1 MEPLAHRRVYR
12 PASGA
17 SPLWPALLLL
27 AFVLLVG
34 IYANLVPV
42 FEGPDSGAHFRYIAY
57 LRQRGTL
64 PSLDTQTGAISHELI
79 QQPPLYYAL
88 AALLTPTSQIEPALR
103 LEVVDPYYSM
113 GLSKRA
119 TVTLPGA
126 PAVPALWIARLVSAL
141 GGLLAVFGTWGLV
154 RELLPTAPWA
164 ALAGA
169 SVLAFNPQFL
179 FSSASITNDTWA
191 AATAVL
197 TMWFALHLARHKEC
211 RMVTWLGLGATAGLA
226 ALAKTSNLA
235 ILLPVAIVIAPALW
249 RLRWR
254 RGALLGLFFVVG
266 FLITA
271 GFWYGRTQFRYG
283 TVIPLGPMLAAL
295 PGLARDQAATAA
307 DIWRQ
312 VQWLPR
318 SYWGVFGYGV
328 LAQPWYYR
336 ATAWAMILGG
346 VGLVAYLV
354 RTRGKS
360 DAVNGATIFVLI
372 VWFGVVLGS
381 LVGWMRI
388 ILYADQGRLLF
399 PAAPAVATLLLLG
412 WQGLCPR
419 SLWSWLYRTVIV
431 FFLVMA
437 VSQIATL
444 RDGYRM
450 PEAIAGILHMDRP
463 MAADF
468 EAGMSLLGIDMPAGA
483 RLAAN
488 QPMPITLYFRARN
501 EIPGFYTLFI
511 HLADSENNMIWQ
523 FDGVPVRGQHP
534 TRQWLPGQVFADS
547 YIISARNVPE
557 DGLATLS
564 AGFYD
569 ARNPS
574 ERQRLINAPELTD
587 CVDLAQV
594 RLHSEPDVEKTSS
607 PSPLATWSNGI
618 QLAEVKIDKDEAGSP
633 RLIALRWHALSPI
646 HDNYTVSVQ
655 ILDEQGKL
663 LAQQDQAPQAGR
675 YPTSTWRTGDSIE
688 DRYTFEQ
695 SFTGWRHLIVLLYE
709 QSGKRLL
716 LSSPGVTANHF
727 ELASR

>member
-1 MEPLAHRRVYR
+1 MPEYSLF
-12 PASGA
+12 
-17 SPLWPALLLL
+17 WPALLLL
-27 AFVLLVG
+27 TFAVLVG
-34 IYANLVPV
+34 VYANLVPV

-57 LRQRGTL
+57 LRQARSL
-64 PSLDTQTGAISHELI
+64 PLLDAQTGAISHELI

-88 AALLTPTSQIEPALR
+88 AAILTPTSQIEPALQ
-103 LEVVDPYYSM
+103 LEVVNPYYSM

-126 PAVPALWIARLVSAL
+126 PVAPTLWIARVVSAL

-154 RELLPTAPWA
+154 RELLPTVPWA

-197 TMWFALHLARHKEC
+197 TMWFAFYLACHKER
-211 RMVTWLGLGATAGLA
+211 RMVAWLGIGATAGLA

-235 ILLPVAIVIAPALW
+235 ILLPVVIVIAPVLW

-254 RGALLGLFFVVG
+254 RGALLGLLFG
-266 FLITA
+266 AGILITA
-271 GFWYGRTQFRYG
+271 GFWYGRTLFRYG
-283 TVIPLGPMLAAL
+283 TMIPLGPMLAAL

-307 DIWRQ
+307 DLWRQ

-328 LAQPWYYR
+328 LAQPWYYA
-336 ATAWAMILGG
+336 ATAWATILGG
-346 VGLVAYLV
+346 VGLVLYLV
-354 RTRGKS
+354 RMRGKAE
-360 DAVNGATIFVLI
+360 AVSGRTIFVLI

-399 PAAPAVATLLLLG
+399 PAASAVAILLLLG

-419 SLWSWLYRTVIV
+419 SLWSWLHRTVII
-431 FFLVMA
+431 FFLVLA
-437 VSQIATL
+437 VSQVATL
-444 RDGYRM
+444 RDAYRV
-450 PEAIAGILHMDRP
+450 PKAIGGDLRIDRP

-483 RLAAN
+483 GLAAN

-501 EIPGFYTLFI
+501 EIPSFYTLFI
-511 HLADSENNMIWQ
+511 HLTDSKNNMIWQ
-523 FDGVPVRGQHP
+523 FDGVPAKGRHP
-534 TRQWLPGQVFADS
+534 TRQWLPDQVFADS
-547 YIISARNVPE
+547 YVISAHSIPE

-574 ERQRLINAPELTD
+574 ERQRLMN
-587 CVDLAQV
+587 
-594 RLHSEPDVEKTSS
+594 
-607 PSPLATWSNGI
+607 
-618 QLAEVKIDKDEAGSP
+618 SP
-633 RLIALRWHALSPI
+633 RAR
-646 HDNYTVSVQ
+646 
-655 ILDEQGKL
+655 
-663 LAQQDQAPQAGR
+663 
-675 YPTSTWRTGDSIE
+675 
-688 DRYTFEQ
+688 
-695 SFTGWRHLIVLLYE
+695 
-709 QSGKRLL
+709 
-716 LSSPGVTANHF
+716 
-727 ELASR
+727 